1 MQSPPAAAA
10 AAFRFDGAAGV
21 TAPPTTTPR
30 PTLTTT
36 PRQYAFQHA
45 GLDRAE
51 HLREDDD
58 ALRAHWPRARLL
70 VLDDEGN
77 AHFHGQEDLPEFPRG
92 ATLAPVPGG
101 ASFLGLDDAADA
113 WFATSLASVLSA
125 GIADPPA
132 QRLDLRSAAL
142 RWPALP
148 ASVFAQARAL
158 LHWQQRN
165 RFCGSCGEPLALVRG
180 GFSARCARCAI
191 EHYPRTD
198 PAIIVAVSDGE
209 RVLLGR
215 QASWPAGRWSVLAG
229 FMEPGESLEQTV
241 VREVMEEAGV
251 RVRDCQYLGS
261 QPWPFPS
268 ALMLGFRASADPQPV
283 AVGAELEDARWFS
296 APELR
301 ELVASGE
308 MKLSPRLSISR
319 WLVDD
324 WMATSR
330 ERL

>member
-1 MQSPPAAAA
+1 
-10 AAFRFDGAAGV
+10 V
-21 TAPPTTTPR
+21 TAP
-30 PTLTTT
+30 
-36 PRQYAFQHA
+36 PRQYAFQHP

-51 HLREDDD
+51 HLREDHD
-58 ALRAHWPRARLL
+58 ALRAQWPRARLL
-70 VLDDEGN
+70 VLDDAGDV
-77 AHFHGQEDLPEFPRG
+77 HFHGDEDLPEFLLG
-92 ATLAPVPGG
+92 QALASVPGE
-101 ASFLGLDDAADA
+101 ASFLGLDEGGA
-113 WFATSLASVLSA
+113 WFALPLAALLSA
-125 GIADPPA
+125 GLAEPPA
-132 QRLDLRSAAL
+132 RRLDLRSAAV

-165 RFCGSCGEPLALVRG
+165 RFCGVCGEPLLLVRG
-180 GFSARCARCAI
+180 GFAARCARCAI

-209 RVLLGR
+209 RLLLGR
-215 QASWPAGRWSVLAG
+215 QAAWPAGRWSVLAG
-229 FMEPGESLEQTV
+229 FLEPGESLEQTV

-251 RVRDCQYLGS
+251 RVRDCQYLAS

-296 APELR
+296 AAELR

-319 WLVDD
+319 WLIDD
-324 WMATSR
+324 WMAGR
-330 ERL
+330 